1 MDRLLSYEVLSR
13 IFIECQRPELALIS
27 HAFYQVSQSIT
38 VQAETLIGIYG
49 KDKIFAETG
58 MEKSY
63 PKLTTK
69 ENLVIALLR
78 RGATISIYNELYKK
92 IFEHGWIAVIKELLH
107 KSKLVETIQ
116 RSELNQE
123 TRIFKLYSA
132 KPLYDI
138 GAEEYEWVSNSKPKN
153 YIEILK
159 LLDNAHEIKIDIA
172 KEHKISPEM
181 IAGGKAKVHI
191 HPKINYNGEYS
202 FNNRYRYR
210 RFENDIYPPD
220 FYEGV
225 INSNLLD
232 FTTRLSPQRLKKA
245 FALTIQLGNQ
255 KMIDFILSHSNLVQ
269 LASNQ
274 SFHEAIKTGNM
285 KIINDHIRNK
295 DLIQNLNTNILEYEG
310 IKNIKVLSFGLK
322 TTTQNENRT
331 GVSTSISG
339 RCLLKESIA
348 ADNVEMA
355 RIILS
360 RDSESHI
367 CIQADFRFAC
377 LKGNS
382 KMAAIILEKHKDVH
396 KTIPNLLID
405 VYSRGN
411 QSISDLLIK
420 SGADINGE
428 NGKLLKMAIRKNDSV
443 MIGQLAELG
452 AFLDLSDKKSIF
464 NATEYGYTNLVEK
477 AVSCGLAS
485 NIETINSCLILSI
498 KNNHYDIFCLLL
510 KNNADPLYQK
520 NSPIV
525 FACGVGNMDMVK
537 TLISMGANIRAKNDK
552 GFVQACKSG
561 HYEIAKLAIEHG
573 ADVSAGSYKNEAFTC
588 AYLGRHRKIVNLLVE
603 NGADKNLI
611 PNLNFLIACE
621 RGDCTAVKAMLDNDL
636 QNHTLLG
643 ERMDLDENQTQRHSG
658 IKTGDVD
665 EGIDINYRN
674 GMGLVWACL
683 RGNVDLVKLLIENG
697 CNVKARKNRPL
708 ITACRKNRYE
718 IAKLLIENGADLAA
732 GKNRPLTAATTQ
744 NHHDIICLLLEKGA
758 SFRNFKGI
766 SVYWSAKLSLP
777 SIFRDILET
786 NVPRS
791 LLDRS
796 LVWVFRG
803 KNTSNLEILMFY
815 GVSVYGKYAKT
826 ILEGFRSQLNWEI
839 GYDYLL
845 GKNRSSSKM
854 SRPI

>member
-27 HAFYQVSQSIT
+27 HAFYQVSQSTT

-159 LLDNAHEIKIDIA
+159 LLDSAHQIKIDIA

-191 HPKINYNGEYS
+191 HPKINYNREHS
-202 FNNRYRYR
+202 FNNRYLNRL
-210 RFENDIYPPD
+210 FENNIYPPD

-225 INSNLLD
+225 INENLLD

-331 GVSTSISG
+331 LELFQQFTRENKMDFLKCLLDFGLDRNRIKEEYIKNGEYLNFTLPFEIILFFYNNGLDFLHLNGKAIFLASEIGDIQVVQFLLNRGVSTSISG

-477 AVSCGLAS
+477 AV
-485 NIETINSCLILSI
+485 
-498 KNNHYDIFCLLL
+498 
-510 KNNADPLYQK
+510 
-520 NSPIV
+520 
-525 FACGVGNMDMVK
+525 
-537 TLISMGANIRAKNDK
+537 
-552 GFVQACKSG
+552 
-561 HYEIAKLAIEHG
+561 
-573 ADVSAGSYKNEAFTC
+573 
-588 AYLGRHRKIVNLLVE
+588 
-603 NGADKNLI
+603 
-611 PNLNFLIACE
+611 
-621 RGDCTAVKAMLDNDL
+621 
-636 QNHTLLG
+636 
-643 ERMDLDENQTQRHSG
+643 
-658 IKTGDVD
+658 
-665 EGIDINYRN
+665 
-674 GMGLVWACL
+674 
-683 RGNVDLVKLLIENG
+683 
-697 CNVKARKNRPL
+697 
-708 ITACRKNRYE
+708 
-718 IAKLLIENGADLAA
+718 
-732 GKNRPLTAATTQ
+732 
-744 NHHDIICLLLEKGA
+744 
-758 SFRNFKGI
+758 
-766 SVYWSAKLSLP
+766 
-777 SIFRDILET
+777 
-786 NVPRS
+786 
-791 LLDRS
+791 
-796 LVWVFRG
+796 
-803 KNTSNLEILMFY
+803 
-815 GVSVYGKYAKT
+815 
-826 ILEGFRSQLNWEI
+826 
-839 GYDYLL
+839 
-845 GKNRSSSKM
+845 
-854 SRPI
+854 